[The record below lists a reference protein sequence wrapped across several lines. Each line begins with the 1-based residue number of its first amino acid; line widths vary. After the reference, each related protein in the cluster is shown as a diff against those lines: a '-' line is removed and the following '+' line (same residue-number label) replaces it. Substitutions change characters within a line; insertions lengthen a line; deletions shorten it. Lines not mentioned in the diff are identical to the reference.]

1 MSTSSISTQFCE
13 CRSRAR
19 EINRITLYRTSGVGC
34 SLSSERVNCAGL
46 PEDGHC
52 PKSRLLARIAIARL
66 TVETGDEGEAILS
79 VDIADV
85 ADPADTAYQMVSESP
100 GVSASGP
107 SPGRAVRYTEV
118 TGERR
123 RRMTTETETGEY
135 DPESP
140 EPPARDPPLRDTAPQ
155 SEFTPRQVA
164 LGVLVLFV
172 GLSVIVG
179 LTLALA

>member
-1 MSTSSISTQFCE
+1 
-13 CRSRAR
+13 
-19 EINRITLYRTSGVGC
+19 
-34 SLSSERVNCAGL
+34 
-46 PEDGHC
+46 
-52 PKSRLLARIAIARL
+52 
-66 TVETGDEGEAILS
+66 
-79 VDIADV
+79 
-85 ADPADTAYQMVSESP
+85 
-100 GVSASGP
+100 VSASGP

>member
-13 CRSRAR
+13 CRSRVR

-46 PEDGHC
+46 PKDGHC
-52 PKSRLLARIAIARL
+52 PKSRPLAHIAIAEL
-66 TVETGDEGEAILS
+66 TVETDDEGEAILS
-79 VDIADV
+79 VDTADV

-100 GVSASGP
+100 RVSASSP
-107 SPGRAVRYTEV
+107 SPDRAVRYTEV
-118 TGERR
+118 TGEQR

-140 EPPARDPPLRDTAPQ
+140 APPAREPPHRSTAPQ
-155 SEFTPRQVA
+155 SEFTHRQVGIG
-164 LGVLVLFV
+164 LLVLFV
-172 GLSVIVG
+172 GLSVLVG